1 MNLRQ
6 ALIEQAPSLAL
17 QREAQAEIARLDH
30 KLRHLFTEDD
40 LAAACIG
47 CDIPDSKF
55 QSLCIELADA
65 RRKRSRPTT

>member
-17 QREAQAEIARLDH
+17 QREAQAEIARLDY
-30 KLRHLFTEDD
+30 KLSHLFSEDE
-40 LAAACIG
+40 LASAC
-47 CDIPDSKF
+47 CALEIPDNMF
-55 QSLCIELADA
+55 QNLCIELAA

>member
-1 MNLRQ
+1 MNLSQ

-17 QREAQAEIARLDH
+17 QREAQAEIARLDYT
-30 KLRHLFTEDD
+30 LRQAFTEDD

-47 CDIPDSKF
+47 CDIPDSMY
-55 QSLCIELADA
+55 QNLCIELAA